1 MAVSMELVLVHL
13 ICAAVVAHLTSA
25 RTLPRIL
32 YQVLGG
38 RKVSEVSEGLK
49 EGREVCDG
57 RLPTAPA

>member
-1 MAVSMELVLVHL
+1 MAVSMELVLIHL

-25 RTLPRIL
+25 RSLPRTL
-32 YQVLGG
+32 HQVLGG

-57 RLPTAPA
+57 RLPMTPA